1 MKNPVAKIK
10 NAVDYHAGNMMFAV
24 EAQKSIQRKTL
35 TKFSKSMGLV
45 MIACLLLMISCVPA
59 FADTPGGTGGNTAN
73 LMGQLVGIIVTMFRW
88 VGIMLLVW
96 GITQFVM
103 AVKRT
108 DSESKS
114 DAIQTIIC
122 AIVLMALKT
131 IVTNLGLG
139 ITVSDANF

>member
-1 MKNPVAKIK
+1 
-10 NAVDYHAGNMMFAV
+10 
-24 EAQKSIQRKTL
+24 
-35 TKFSKSMGLV
+35 

-59 FADTPGGTGGNTAN
+59 FAAAPPTTPGGTGGNTAN